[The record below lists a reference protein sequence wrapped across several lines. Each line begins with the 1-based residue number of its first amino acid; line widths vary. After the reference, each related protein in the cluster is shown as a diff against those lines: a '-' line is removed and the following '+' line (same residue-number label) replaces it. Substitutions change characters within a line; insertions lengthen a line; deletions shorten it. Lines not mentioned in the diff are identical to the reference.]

1 MKYKITVKNRDYLS
15 KEQLNYINNN
25 GNTNESSIRFRVLD
39 SLVPKTMNK
48 EILAEFDKVADFTVK
63 EMKEMDQASIDHNKL
78 LLEQAIKISRTEPFG
93 YSLEEMADIITD
105 SLAQVESQ
113 ALIDKLV
120 IFHGKKFGE
129 RLFL

>member
-1 MKYKITVKNRDYLS
+1 MGNMKIKDNNPRLGLS

-25 GNTNESSIRFRVLD
+25 VNTNESSIRSRVLD

-48 EILAEFDKVADFTVK
+48 EMLAELDKVANFTVK
-63 EMKEMDQASIDHNKL
+63 EMNQVSIDHNKL

-93 YSLEEMADIITD
+93 YSIEEMADVITD
-105 SLAQVESQ
+105 SLEQTESQ

-120 IFHGKKFGE
+120 IFHGKKFGQ
-129 RLFL
+129 RLFR

>member
-1 MKYKITVKNRDYLS
+1 MKIKPNNPRFGLS
-15 KEQLNYINNN
+15 QEQLNYINNN

-48 EILAEFDKVADFTVK
+48 EMLAEFDKVADFTV
-63 EMKEMDQASIDHNKL
+63 KEMDQASIDHNKL

-93 YSLEEMADIITD
+93 YSLEEMADVITD
-105 SLAQVESQ
+105 SLERTESQ

-120 IFHGKKFGE
+120 IFHGKKFGQ
-129 RLFL
+129 RLFQ

>member
-1 MKYKITVKNRDYLS
+1 MKIKDNNPRLGLS

-25 GNTNESSIRFRVLD
+25 VNTNESSIRSRVLD

-48 EILAEFDKVADFTVK
+48 EMLAELDKVANFTVK
-63 EMKEMDQASIDHNKL
+63 EMNQVSIDHNKL

-93 YSLEEMADIITD
+93 YSIEEMADVITD
-105 SLAQVESQ
+105 SLEQTESQ

-120 IFHGKKFGE
+120 IFHGKKFGQ
-129 RLFL
+129 RLFR